1 MISLATKLSLR
12 LGGGSDAGVLAGG
25 PVSVAAESDAVR
37 AGLHRD
43 LVPRA
48 FAEGDLP
55 LVVDADGTLIRSDLM
70 GEAIFTLLS
79 HHPIRA
85 IRALAT
91 ICHGKT
97 ALRAR
102 LAAESSSGFAP
113 IGLDVAPLDQQI
125 VALLRRAK
133 AGGRK
138 IYLVSAFDRRCL
150 DPLVA
155 RLGLFDG
162 VFAGDGAANSYGS
175 ARADVLRE
183 AFGEGGFDYVGNADS
198 EMAICRCAHEAVIVG
213 ATPRALRHAQRDV
226 PHLQGLALRK
236 AKLTDYIRALRV
248 HQWLKNLLIPIPAL
262 AAHQF
267 GPSTIGPLLL
277 AFFAFSLFASS
288 AYLLNDLLDLGNDR
302 RHAIKRKRPFAAGA
316 IPLGRGVLMV
326 LALLAI
332 AIGLALFL
340 PARFMALLAG
350 YYVLTL
356 AYSLRLK
363 REMMVDVLMLACLY
377 GMRLVAGGAAVFVPL
392 SPWLIAFSIFLFLS
406 LAIVKRC
413 TELIGG
419 FEPGGDAPSGRGYQL
434 RDMPVLE
441 AMAVASGYVAALV
454 FALYINSPPVM
465 MLYRA
470 PELLWLICVV
480 LIHWISRVVML
491 THRGEMHSDPIVF
504 AATDPGSLISAVAI
518 GAVVLVSI

>member
-1 MISLATKLSLR
+1 MASLTTTLSSKLAVGSEIVAPRRSLVAGENENPVSLAVEE
-12 LGGGSDAGVLAGG
+12 DA
-25 PVSVAAESDAVR
+25 AAR
-37 AGLHRD
+37 ALI
-43 LVPRA
+43 
-48 FAEGDLP
+48 EGALP
-55 LVVDADGTLIRSDLM
+55 LVVDADGTLIKSDLM
-70 GEAIFTLLS
+70 SEAAFTLLS
-79 HHPIRA
+79 HHPIRGLL
-85 IRALAT
+85 ALAT
-91 ICHGKT
+91 LCRGKSG
-97 ALRAR
+97 LRAR
-102 LAAESSSGFAP
+102 IAADASSGLAP
-113 IGLDVAPLDQQI
+113 IAFDVAPLDREF

-133 AGGRK
+133 ANGRK
-138 IYLVSAFDRRCL
+138 IYLVSTFGRRCL
-150 DPLVA
+150 EPLIT

-162 VFAGDGAANSYGS
+162 VFAGGGTIDSCGPTNADAL
-175 ARADVLRE
+175 RAT
-183 AFGEGGFDYVGNADS
+183 FGEGGFDYAGNADANS
-198 EMAICRCAHEAVIVG
+198 EICRCAHAVVMVG
-213 ATPRALRHAQRDV
+213 ATPRALRHARRRRPLV
-226 PHLQGLALRK
+226 QGLALRK

-441 AMAVASGYVAALV
+441 AMALASGYVAALV

-518 GAVVLVSI
+518 GAVVLASM

>member
-1 MISLATKLSLR
+1 MTPLATKLSSKLAAGSEAIAAR
-12 LGGGSDAGVLAGG
+12 RYRVAGKEKEAQLGC
-25 PVSVAAESDAVR
+25 AAEEDAAR
-37 AGLHRD
+37 A
-43 LVPRA
+43 LVQ
-48 FAEGDLP
+48 GDLP
-55 LVVDADGTLIRSDLM
+55 LVVDADGTLIKSDLVS
-70 GEAIFTLLS
+70 EAVFTLLS
-79 HHPIRA
+79 RHPIRGL
-85 IRALAT
+85 RALAT
-91 ICHGKT
+91 LCRGKA

-102 LAAESSSGFAP
+102 IAAETSGGFTPVAF
-113 IGLDVAPLDQQI
+113 DVAPLNREFL
-125 VALLRRAK
+125 ALLRRAR
-133 AGGRK
+133 ANGRK
-138 IYLVSAFDRRCL
+138 IYLVSALDRRCL
-150 DPLVA
+150 EPLIG
-155 RLGLFDG
+155 RLGMFDG
-162 VFAGDGAANSYGS
+162 VFAGDGRADRGDC
-175 ARADVLRE
+175 ARADALRA
-183 AFGEGGFDYVGNADS
+183 AFGDGGFDYVGSADADV
-198 EMAICRCAHEAVIVG
+198 EICRCAHDIVMVG
-213 ATPRALRHAQRDV
+213 AKPRALRHAQWRF
-226 PHLQGLALRK
+226 PHIQGLAVGK
-236 AKLTDYIRALRV
+236 ARLIDYVRALRV
-248 HQWLKNLLIPIPAL
+248 HQWLKNLLIPVPAL

-302 RHAIKRKRPFAAGA
+302 RHAVKRKRPFAAGT
-316 IPLGRGVLMV
+316 IPLAHGMLMV
-326 LALLAI
+326 FGLI
-332 AIGLALFL
+332 AVAVVLALFL
-340 PARFMALLAG
+340 PARFIALLAG

-419 FEPGGDAPSGRGYQL
+419 FEVGGDAPSGRGYQL

-454 FALYINSPPVM
+454 FAFYINSPPVM
-465 MLYRA
+465 VLYRS
-470 PELLWLICVV
+470 PEFLWLICIV

-504 AATDPGSLISAVAI
+504 AATDPGSLISAVVI
-518 GAVVLVSI
+518 GVVVLASM